1 MKRFAL
7 ASLTVLIAT
16 ATFAR
21 ASSTVR
27 LHPIEA
33 FTVVY
38 EFEGMQSGTSTQH
51 NRDWGHLRAEIQDT
65 AMTMMGT
72 TVNTKQRIV
81 VRDDEIITID
91 LKKNTATKTKNPMYA
106 GIVADVEK
114 RGEGGEDLGKR
125 MLRGMGG
132 EPTGETGNYVGEP
145 CEWWRVQQV
154 GQRMCITADAITL
167 RMEMNLGGMSLT
179 QTATSVRRGDGGPD
193 DAFDTS
199 GVSIE
204 DTPAAPDLS
213 EILGE

>member
-114 RGEGGEDLGKR
+114 
-125 MLRGMGG
+125 
-132 EPTGETGNYVGEP
+132 P
-145 CEWWRVQQV
+145 
-154 GQRMCITADAITL
+154 IADAITL

-179 QTATSVRRGDGGPD
+179 QTATSFRRGDGGPD

-204 DTPAAPDLS
+204 DAPAAPDLS